1 MRKTLTLFACL
12 SAGLTLTSCIPES
25 EHPLSRL
32 EDAGQDV
39 GLDGLW
45 MHEEPN
51 QVQYVHIGAEFD
63 KPLGPGVE
71 TPEPGLMRLWFVT
84 HRKENGKPRIE
95 TPFAMRFFVSKL
107 GDDQYVNG
115 VLPLEDWRLQEGP
128 PAPTKFLFMKYKLDG
143 DRLSVWF
150 MDFQA
155 TAAVIEAGGLGGTV
169 TREGKEL
176 KSAELTASTEQLA
189 TFLKNGG
196 AGKLF
201 PEDGKTV
208 YDRVR

>member
-12 SAGLTLTSCIPES
+12 AAGLTLTSCIPES

-32 EDAGQDV
+32 EDAAQDES
-39 GLDGLW
+39 LIGLW
-45 MHEEPN
+45 VQEEPN
-51 QVQYVHIGAEFD
+51 EVHYVHIGAE
-63 KPLGPGVE
+63 VE
-71 TPEPGLMRLWFVT
+71 KAVRRESDAPEPGLMRLWFVT
-84 HRKENGKPRIE
+84 HRKENGKARIE

-107 GDDQYVNG
+107 GDDHYVNG
-115 VLPLEDWRLQEGP
+115 VLPLEDWRPQEGP
-128 PAPTKFLFMKYKLDG
+128 SAPTKFLFMKYKLDG

-201 PEDGKTV
+201 PEANKNV
-208 YDRVR
+208 YRRAR